1 MKRSSLLIGQEQQ
14 AEFRDGYACRQ
25 TSNWRYAVPFGSII
39 FTTIHVIRPSSF
51 IEPSHHRP
59 VPVTRHVNSAV
70 DRSTELF
77 LLPSFVPPLS
87 LSREQTTGRFP
98 SESVERNAEEP
109 WHWLLPLNLM
119 HVQWRSAAFAIH
131 PRVGQRK
138 DGLEVENKGGERER
152 ESGGRSSDKR
162 GERGSERSRKKR
174 RKRGGASRRCFDT

>member
-70 DRSTELF
+70 DRITA
-77 LLPSFVPPLS
+77 LPPPPPPSIRSPLS
-87 LSREQTTGRFP
+87 LSFP
-98 SESVERNAEEP
+98 RTNNGSFP
-109 WHWLLPLNLM
+109 
-119 HVQWRSAAFAIH
+119 F
-131 PRVGQRK
+131 RVGGEKRGRTLALAPSAQFNARPVTVGRVCDSSTCGAK
-138 DGLEVENKGGERER
+138 EGRPRGGE
-152 ESGGRSSDKR
+152 
-162 GERGSERSRKKR
+162 
-174 RKRGGASRRCFDT
+174 

>member
-70 DRSTELF
+70 DRSTDRSSSSSLH
-77 LLPSFVPPLS
+77 SFFPLS
-87 LSREQTTGRFP
+87 FP
-98 SESVERNAEEP
+98 RTNNGSFP
-109 WHWLLPLNLM
+109 
-119 HVQWRSAAFAIH
+119 F
-131 PRVGQRK
+131 RVGGEKRGRTLALAPSAQFNARPVTVGRVCDSSTCGAK
-138 DGLEVENKGGERER
+138 EGRPRGGE
-152 ESGGRSSDKR
+152 
-162 GERGSERSRKKR
+162 
-174 RKRGGASRRCFDT
+174 